1 MRGELDMN
9 DKKIRNMKTA
19 YRAVII
25 ILIILLFLMTE
36 NYFGALNKYDDL
48 KEETE
53 ARIESER
60 DEAYHIG
67 YSNALSDYNIEV
79 E

>member
-1 MRGELDMN
+1 ME
-9 DKKIRNMKTA
+9 DKNIQDKKTA

-36 NYFGALNKYDDL
+36 NYFGALNRLNDL
-48 KEETE
+48 KEERE

-60 DEAYHIG
+60 KDAYDIG
-67 YSNALSDYNIEV
+67 YSDGYLAALSDYGIE
-79 E
+79 